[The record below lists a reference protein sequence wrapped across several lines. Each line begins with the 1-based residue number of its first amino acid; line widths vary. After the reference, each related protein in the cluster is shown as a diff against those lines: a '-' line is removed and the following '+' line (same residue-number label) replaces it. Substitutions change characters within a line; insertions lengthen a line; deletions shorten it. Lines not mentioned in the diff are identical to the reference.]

1 MHYDINDYPAVK
13 DYLLSFGIER
23 LEQTGNTRLIN
34 GQLIKSRKKTNN
46 KWFETQDS
54 ISYWDV
60 FSQQKIIWGEISDKP
75 KFALDE
81 TGNYFVE
88 ATTFMMTG
96 ENLNYILLFLNSSLS
111 EYYFS
116 TFGTTTGVGTLRW
129 KKFKLEQFAIP
140 LINNINDVYIASLRQ
155 IMENPIKSIS
165 KINSL
170 VYSIYGLSD
179 NEIKFISQFLENR

>member
-1 MHYDINDYPAVK
+1 
-13 DYLLSFGIER
+13 
-23 LEQTGNTRLIN
+23 
-34 GQLIKSRKKTNN
+34 
-46 KWFETQDS
+46 
-54 ISYWDV
+54 
-60 FSQQKIIWGEISDKP
+60 
-75 KFALDE
+75 
-81 TGNYFVE
+81 
-88 ATTFMMTG
+88 MMTG